1 MEGIQQL
8 QSDYKGTTLYVYL
21 DGISNKDFIKNV
33 QEQYGNYIVETL
45 DIDENIESQ
54 TSMYTTAVFA
64 VMVMVLTITVLVVVM
79 ILYLVIKTMIT
90 KA

>member
-8 QSDYKGTTLYVYL
+8 QSDYKGYDLYVYL

-33 QEQYGNYIVETL
+33 EEQYGDDIGETL

-54 TSMYTTAVFA
+54 TGMYISCSVCGYADGSD
-64 VMVMVLTITVLVVVM
+64 
-79 ILYLVIKTMIT
+79 YYRSSCCD
-90 KA
+90 